1 MTKITLAQC
10 MESLEIAFKDEERIN
25 GRLHEKIT
33 TIEKENKLLI
43 EANSKLLV
51 LTEEVSERL

>member
-1 MTKITLAQC
+1 MAKITLAQC

-25 GRLHEKIT
+25 GRLHERMT

-43 EANSKLLV
+43 EANSQLLV
-51 LTEEVSERL
+51 IAEEISER